1 MPQRTSGG
9 RTRRNSS
16 RSSATR
22 STRPPSSPSPIST
35 ASSPTSTTS
44 SARSPGIPVEE
55 LIGQDHRIVNSA
67 YHPPAFIRTLWRTI
81 AHGQVWRGE
90 IRNRT
95 KNGEYYWVD
104 TTIVPFVDE
113 RGKPRQYLAIRYDI
127 TARKAAEAKL
137 REQTALAQL
146 GQLAAVVA
154 HEVRNPLAGI
164 RGSLQV
170 IEGGLPREAG
180 ERPVIASI
188 IRRIDQLSRSMEHLL
203 LYARPQR
210 PMLRPVP
217 VSAVLAE
224 VVMSTRAALGS
235 DSPDIAASG
244 DEISVS
250 ADPDMLRAVLLNLL
264 LNACQAG
271 GSGAVDVHTRGLDE
285 PRRDSHPRPGAGP
298 AAATSGSAC
307 SSRSSPRVPEARGS
321 GLRLSDA
328 SRTRRAASIVLTR
341 PRGRR
346 HRGRARLSAERLLSP
361 AAPARAPP
369 PATDTR
375 YATAPMRLSP
385 SPRIG
390 ITISPACRSCAIFAI
405 SSGASPYATSVSAST
420 PGSTSSASASS
431 A

>member
-1 MPQRTSGG
+1 VKPEGPTGPAPLDAADERPSYSQEQLEELRYALDQAAIVAITDHRGLITHANDKFCEISGY
-9 RTRRNSS
+9 S
-16 RSSATR
+16 R
-22 STRPPSSPSPIST
+22 
-35 ASSPTSTTS
+35 
-44 SARSPGIPVEE
+44 EE

-67 YHPPAFIRTLWRTI
+67 YHPPVFMGTLWRTI

-90 IRNRT
+90 IRNRA
-95 KNGEYYWVD
+95 KSGEHYWVD

-170 IEGGLPREAG
+170 IEGGLSRESG

-210 PMLRPVP
+210 PMLRSVP

-224 VVMSTRAALGS
+224 VVMSARAALGAEC
-235 DSPDIAASG
+235 PDIVASG

-264 LNACQAG
+264 LNACQAA
-271 GSGAVDVHTRGLDE
+271 SDSAVDVQTTSLDGRGSIRILDRGPGLPPHVRERLFE
-285 PRRDSHPRPGAGP
+285 PFV
-298 AAATSGSAC
+298 
-307 SSRSSPRVPEARGS
+307 SSRAAGTGLGLAIVRRLTDAQGGTIALADRQGGGTEAELVFPLS
-321 GLRLSDA
+321 GR
-328 SRTRRAASIVLTR
+328 
-341 PRGRR
+341 
-346 HRGRARLSAERLLSP
+346 
-361 AAPARAPP
+361 
-369 PATDTR
+369 
-375 YATAPMRLSP
+375 
-385 SPRIG
+385 
-390 ITISPACRSCAIFAI
+390 
-405 SSGASPYATSVSAST
+405 
-420 PGSTSSASASS
+420 
-431 A
+431 